1 MTSSKLV
8 YKNNFEKNAYAL
20 VELNTPELVEAFE
33 SGIDIVIKGLADD
46 EAVLCTESKTYIVRQ
61 VNTSNSL
68 LLTTKDPVLDQHVV
82 HDDISSTI
90 ELLPCIARLS
100 RIDELLRESSYSG
113 FENERD
119 IINNKT
125 LYTYYDLL
133 SVVQASE
140 SELLDGLKAR
150 AAFQIDGYYRL
161 FDQGYLYHLFDLFV
175 TNASVHSYDF
185 KQMTLKQAKLCI
197 TEEMNAVDQEDKI
210 PDQVV
215 IACINAF
222 VTEHVDVNEHDK
234 ILEFDHEKIC
244 RFLGEW
250 LLSNPRNKR
259 WELNDFLDMWNKLG
273 YDIFIPKLEYIDGLY
288 ITHETKKLQHT
299 EKYIQYFPVAELS
312 TDAPQRFASL
322 FAEKPLWTSEE
333 ITPFLMDLAPKKKD
347 REHLLLKFART
358 HKQQNTVLYG
368 SRIK

>member
-1 MTSSKLV
+1 MASSKLV
-8 YKNNFEKNAYAL
+8 YKDKFEKNAYAL
-20 VELNTPELVEAFE
+20 VELGTPELLEAFE

-68 LLTTKDPVLDQHVV
+68 LLTTKDPVSDQHIV
-82 HDDISSTI
+82 HDDVSSTI

-113 FENERD
+113 SQNERE

-140 SELLDGLKAR
+140 NELLDGLRAR

-161 FDQGYLYHLFDLFV
+161 FDPSYLYHLFDLFV

-185 KQMTLKQAKLCI
+185 KQMTLAQAKLCI
-197 TEEMNAVDQEDKI
+197 TEEMNAVDQEDSI

-222 VTEHVDVNEHDK
+222 VTEHVDINDLDK
-234 ILEFDHEKIC
+234 VLVFDHAKIC
-244 RFLGEW
+244 RFLGDW

-288 ITHETKKLQHT
+288 IMYETKKLQQT
-299 EKYIQYFPVAELS
+299 ERYIQYFPVAELS
-312 TDAPQRFASL
+312 TDPPQRFASL
-322 FAEKPLWTSEE
+322 FAEKPLWTSQE

-358 HKQQNTVLYG
+358 HKQQNSILYG

>member
-1 MTSSKLV
+1 MASSKLV
-8 YKNNFEKNAYAL
+8 YKDKFEKNAYAL
-20 VELNTPELVEAFE
+20 VELGTPELLEAFE

-68 LLTTKDPVLDQHVV
+68 LLTTKDPMSNQHIV
-82 HDDISSTI
+82 HDDMSSTI
-90 ELLPCIARLS
+90 ELLPCIARLN
-100 RIDELLRESSYSG
+100 RIDELLKESSYSG
-113 FENERD
+113 SENERD
-119 IINNKT
+119 VINNKT
-125 LYTYYDLL
+125 LYTYFDLL

-140 SELLDGLKAR
+140 NELLDGLKAR

-161 FDQGYLYHLFDLFV
+161 FDQSYLYHLFDLFV

-185 KQMTLKQAKLCI
+185 KQMTLAQAKLCI
-197 TEEMNAVDQEDKI
+197 TEEMNAVDQEDSI

-222 VTEHVDVNEHDK
+222 VTEHVDINDQDK
-234 ILEFDHEKIC
+234 ILEFDNAKIC
-244 RFLGEW
+244 RFLGQW

-273 YDIFIPKLEYIDGLY
+273 YDIFIPKLEHIDGLY
-288 ITHETKKLQHT
+288 IMHETKKFQHT
-299 EKYIQYFPVAELS
+299 ERYIQYFPVAELS
-312 TDAPQRFASL
+312 TDPPQRFASL

-333 ITPFLMDLAPKKKD
+333 ITPFLMDLAPIKKD

-358 HKQQNTVLYG
+358 HKQQNSILYG